1 MISSVSPYIGKYK
14 KYTVIASILTTLGI
28 IANVVPYFFL
38 YQLIVPLVRHELP
51 DFQFVIVR
59 VAAIFVCLALYAIL
73 YSRGLAFSHIS
84 AYNTL
89 KNIRVSLKSKLENQP
104 LGNIKEIGTGQI
116 KRVFTDDID
125 QIEILLAHAIPE
137 GIANLTVPLVVIL
150 AMFFVDWRLTLLT
163 LATIPLGAFGM
174 TMMMK
179 AGTKLMGSY
188 YESAKKMNNTI
199 IEYVNGM
206 EAIKVFN
213 KDGDSFRRF
222 GDAVRGYRDF
232 TLAWYKVCWPWMAVY
247 NSTLPCLALFT
258 LPFGGLL
265 VLNGTIDLS
274 QLILVLCM
282 SFAVGP
288 AILRAL
294 SFGGKIPQLNYKIAE
309 LEKLMNGESIKS
321 GTKNFEGKNYDVEF
335 KDVKFSYRKGE
346 VSPSLQPASQS
357 SATLSPRG
365 ATPKTPDTQ
374 VLHGIN
380 LKLKQGTTTAL
391 IGESGSGKS
400 TLAKLLVHFY
410 DLDSGSISIGGQDIT
425 DMSIEALNNQ
435 ISYVAQEQFLFN
447 TTLYEN
453 ILIGR
458 PDATREEVLDA
469 ARRAQCDEF
478 LSRFPKGID
487 TNAGDSGKQLSGGE
501 RQRISLAR
509 AILKNAPI
517 IVLDEATAFMD
528 PENEEK
534 MNAAISEIVK
544 DKTVI
549 VIAHRLSSIKNA
561 DKICVL
567 KKGNVVAEGTHE
579 ELIKNCEEYQKL
591 WNASTAAANWRI
603 A

>member
-1 MISSVSPYIGKYK
+1 MIKSVAPYIGKYK
-14 KYTVIASILTTLGI
+14 KYTVIASFLTTLGI
-28 IANVVPYFFL
+28 VANVVPYLFL
-38 YQLIVPLVRHELP
+38 YQLIVPLTQGQLP
-51 DFQFVIVR
+51 DFKFVVIR

-89 KNIRVSLKSKLENQP
+89 KNIRISLKDKLERQP
-104 LGNIKEIGTGQI
+104 LGNIKELGTGQI

-137 GIANLTVPLVVIL
+137 GIANLLVPCIVIL

-163 LATIPLGAFGM
+163 LAVLPFGAFGM
-174 TMMMK
+174 AMMMK
-179 AGTKLMGSY
+179 AGTSLMGAY

-213 KDGDSFRRF
+213 KDGDSFKRF

-258 LPFGGLL
+258 LPFGGLM
-265 VLNGTIDLS
+265 VLSGKLELS
-274 QLILVLCM
+274 QLVLVLCM

-309 LEKLMNGESIKS
+309 LEKLMNGEPIKA
-321 GTKNFEGKNYDVEF
+321 GDKNFEGKNYDVEF
-335 KDVKFSYRKGE
+335 KNVRFSYKKD
-346 VSPSLQPASQS
+346 
-357 SATLSPRG
+357 LSHGFETSNNSKEKDFALAKSNPC
-365 ATPKTPDTQ
+365 DNE

-380 LKLKQGTTTAL
+380 LTLKQGTTTAL

-447 TTLYEN
+447 TSLYEN

-458 PDATREEVLDA
+458 PNASREEVLDA
-469 ARRAQCDEF
+469 AHRAQCDEF
-478 LSRFPKGID
+478 LARFPKGID
-487 TNAGDSGKQLSGGE
+487 TMAGDSGKQLSGGE

-509 AILKNAPI
+509 AILKNAPV

-534 MNAAISEIVK
+534 MNAAIAEIVK

-549 VIAHRLSSIKNA
+549 VIAHRLSSIKKA

-567 KKGNVVAEGTHE
+567 KAGNVIAEGTHE
-579 ELIKNCEEYQKL
+579 TLSKDCEEYQKL
-591 WNASTAAANWRI
+591 WKASTAAAEWRI
-603 A
+603 S